1 MVKREIIVKEYIN
14 LYFIC
19 FIICISFCN
28 NNYKSFILFAEIKS
42 QLEIMN
48 IKDNG
53 FCEKLIPSLFF
64 PTILFPSSIRINAKG
79 VDIYLS
85 DVFIPVLSNYE
96 FIIGFYNLSSDLILG
111 YNNVIM
117 GRERFSDIIN
127 NCYVGLS
134 HGNANFTFLE
144 ERFIL
149 LNQLYKSNQIEK
161 RIFSFGR
168 WEITSNSIYSNF
180 YFGDVHELFLS
191 KEEKG
196 IIASCKNTNKNS
208 SSFWGCYFN
217 QINFNNTIVS
227 LKMNN
232 NELYPIY
239 FASETYDIFIPI
251 SFKDNFKLLTN
262 NKCLFSES
270 DNEFYTYC
278 ENFFNEDLYQIIQL
292 INDDMKI
299 TIEIDSAKRF
309 TTDNNELKNK
319 TRIRFHNF
327 DYFIFPLIMF
337 KNFHVQF
344 DAENNIIQFYTTN
357 KSILSVKNEEK
368 TKKKGFSKV
377 LLAFII
383 IIIIFSISVVGFI
396 IYKFIRMKKEEYIQK
411 DIKKIEDI
419 EEFQSMN

>member
-1 MVKREIIVKEYIN
+1 
-14 LYFIC
+14 
-19 FIICISFCN
+19 
-28 NNYKSFILFAEIKS
+28 
-42 QLEIMN
+42 MN

-64 PTILFPSSIRINAKG
+64 PTILFPISIRIDAKE
-79 VDIYLS
+79 VSIDLS
-85 DVFIPVLSNYE
+85 NVFIPVLSNYK
-96 FIIGFYNLSSDLILG
+96 FSIRFYNLSSDLLLG

-180 YFGDVHELFLS
+180 YIGDVHELFLS

-251 SFKDNFKLLTN
+251 SFKDNFNLLTN
-262 NKCLFSES
+262 YKCLFSEFHYES
-270 DNEFYTYC
+270 YVYC
-278 ENFFNEDLYQIIQL
+278 DNFFDENLYQIIQL

-309 TTDNNELKNK
+309 TTDNNELKNQ

-383 IIIIFSISVVGFI
+383 IIIILAISVIGFI

>member
-161 RIFSFGR
+161 KIFSFGR
-168 WEITSNSIYSNF
+168 WEIYLNSIYSNF
-180 YFGDVHELFLS
+180 YIGDVHELFLS

-309 TTDNNELKNK
+309 TTVNNELKNK

-396 IYKFIRMKKEEYIQK
+396 IYKFIRMKHHFIGQQRKIQK
-411 DIKKIEDI
+411 R
-419 EEFQSMN
+419 

>member
-111 YNNVIM
+111 YNNVIV
-117 GRERFSDIIN
+117 GRERFSGIIN

-309 TTDNNELKNK
+309 TTVNNELKNK

>member
-28 NNYKSFILFAEIKS
+28 NNYKSFILNAEIKS

-149 LNQLYKSNQIEK
+149 LNHLYK
-161 RIFSFGR
+161 
-168 WEITSNSIYSNF
+168 
-180 YFGDVHELFLS
+180 
-191 KEEKG
+191 
-196 IIASCKNTNKNS
+196 
-208 SSFWGCYFN
+208 
-217 QINFNNTIVS
+217 
-227 LKMNN
+227 
-232 NELYPIY
+232 
-239 FASETYDIFIPI
+239 
-251 SFKDNFKLLTN
+251 
-262 NKCLFSES
+262 
-270 DNEFYTYC
+270 
-278 ENFFNEDLYQIIQL
+278 
-292 INDDMKI
+292 
-299 TIEIDSAKRF
+299 
-309 TTDNNELKNK
+309 
-319 TRIRFHNF
+319 
-327 DYFIFPLIMF
+327 
-337 KNFHVQF
+337 
-344 DAENNIIQFYTTN
+344 
-357 KSILSVKNEEK
+357 
-368 TKKKGFSKV
+368 
-377 LLAFII
+377 
-383 IIIIFSISVVGFI
+383 
-396 IYKFIRMKKEEYIQK
+396 
-411 DIKKIEDI
+411 
-419 EEFQSMN
+419 